1 MNRGVYTLALRA
13 LAPLL
18 WLWMAR
24 RAKRAG
30 GEWGVFSRE
39 RFGNRV
45 DSPPSASASASAP
58 ASTSADFASA
68 QASAPLSAPF
78 SWSAPVW
85 VHAVSLGET
94 RAALP
99 LLHALLDRGL
109 PVLLTHMT
117 ATGRA
122 EGQRLF
128 ADAIARG
135 QLRQAWLPYDFPGA
149 TRRFMQG
156 YQPRCGLLIEREI
169 WPNLLAAAR
178 RAKVPM
184 ALVSARYSASSLRQA
199 GRMGSV
205 MREALAGLDLV
216 LAQTAE
222 DAGRLKQAGAP
233 EPIVTGNL
241 KFDLVLPAA
250 QVQAGKAWRTHLGR
264 QVIAIASTREGE
276 DALFIDA
283 IKRHSGQPGAPLFVL
298 IPRHPQRFD
307 EAAQLLSDAQLPFVR
322 RSTGGEPDAQT
333 SVLLGDTL
341 GEMAFY
347 YAASDV
353 AIVAGS
359 FAPLGGQNLIEAC
372 AAGVPV
378 IVGPHTFNFLQ
389 AAEDAIAA
397 GAAFKAGDASSA
409 VDTAWSLLVNDVQ
422 RQVAGQA
429 ARQWSAGHAGAT
441 ARTMQ
446 ALTTLLR

>member
-199 GRMGSV
+199 GRMGGV